1 MGMREETRHHR
12 FMATIRDAH
21 AVASRPL
28 LRTPAGKIN
37 YNPSLLP
44 LEETMGISVS
54 MTVNGKAVT
63 AELEP
68 RTLLQAANKKC

>member
-1 MGMREETRHHR
+1 
-12 FMATIRDAH
+12 
-21 AVASRPL
+21 
-28 LRTPAGKIN
+28 
-37 YNPSLLP
+37 
-44 LEETMGISVS
+44 MGITVS